1 MKKNWPSVSQ
11 KAKKEISK
19 IVEYMILFF
28 IFKWSFKNFKTS
40 KKRKGDKN
48 KNKEYK

>member
-19 IVEYMILFF
+19 IVEYMFYSL
-28 IFKWSFKNFKTS
+28 SSNGVLKTL
-40 KKRKGDKN
+40 KPAKI
-48 KNKEYK
+48 E